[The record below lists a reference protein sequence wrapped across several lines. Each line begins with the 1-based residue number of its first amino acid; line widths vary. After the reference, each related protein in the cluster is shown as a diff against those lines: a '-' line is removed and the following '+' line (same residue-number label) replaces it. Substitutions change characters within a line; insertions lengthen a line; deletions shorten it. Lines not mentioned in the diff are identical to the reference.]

1 MITLRALAELVEEH
15 GEHLDHVVEPFRV
28 GEREL
33 DTDARPALMGIVNLS
48 QDSWYR
54 ESIATSHDDAVRRGK
69 VLAAQGAAIVDVGA
83 ESVVDTAE
91 RVDAD
96 DQSRV
101 LVPVIEEL
109 TAAGVG
115 VSVESYQPTTVKACL
130 AAGAQVLNL
139 TGSVDDEEMFG
150 LAAEHGVSLV
160 LCHIVGKHARDL
172 TDASQARVAPD
183 PFPEMLEQFQ
193 RRLEHARSLG
203 VRSVAVDP
211 GIGFGFSWLPS
222 AEERARYQAVAL
234 LQTFRLRQLG
244 VPVCHAL
251 PSAMNIFGEEVRSG
265 EGFFAVM
272 ASLGQTGIYRT
283 HEVPRVKAVLD
294 AMADL
299 SATPPPAAPA

>member
-1 MITLRALAELVEEH
+1 MITLRALADLVEEH
-15 GEHLDHVVEPFRV
+15 GEHLQHAVEPFRI

-54 ESIATSHDDAVRRGK
+54 ESIAVSHAAAVRRGT
-69 VLAAQGAAIVDVGA
+69 VLAAQGADIVDVGA
-83 ESVVDTAE
+83 ESVVDTAD
-91 RVDAD
+91 RVDAAE
-96 DQSRV
+96 QSRV

-109 TAAGVG
+109 AAAGVG

-130 AAGAQVLNL
+130 AAGARVLNL

-150 LAAEHGVSLV
+150 LAAEHDASLV
-160 LCHIVGKHARDL
+160 LCHIVGNHARDL
-172 TDASQARVAPD
+172 HDPAEHRVESD
-183 PFPEMLEQFQ
+183 PFPAMLEQFQ

-265 EGFFAVM
+265 EGFFAVL
-272 ASLGQTGIYRT
+272 ASLGRTGIYRT
-283 HEVPRVKAVLD
+283 HEVPRVSAVLD
-294 AMADL
+294 AMAEL
-299 SATPPPAAPA
+299 SATPPAAPAD